1 MSLQTKALPIAALQR
16 RLDELHQHTSATRQR
31 TLTGDEQGQL
41 VEQLQFTLRELAMAE
56 EELRRQDEALTHA
69 RRVAEEERRH
79 FQRLFDLALDG
90 YVITDIQ
97 AEIEERQR
105 AEAALRES
113 EKRYR
118 DLFEN
123 ANDMMTTIALDGTFL
138 SVNRKTEQLLGYSRE
153 ELIGQDSHKFATPAS
168 AAIGDERT
176 RRVFAGEIVPPIFA
190 LELVRR
196 DGTIVP
202 VEARIRFM
210 RDQEGKPIG
219 FHGIYRDV
227 TERKRAED
235 TLRKAHEELESR
247 VQARTEELVRT
258 NTALLAEVGERKRA
272 EEAARAAEIE
282 YRSIFENATEGI
294 YRSSIDGH
302 QIRANPA
309 LVKLNGYSSEEEQI
323 ASVNNIA
330 TEWYVDPYRRDEFK
344 RQLEEHEQVTNF
356 ESEIYRH
363 KTRERIWISENA
375 RLVRDKTGNPLYYEG
390 TVQDIT
396 ARRRAE
402 EALRQAHAELERR
415 VQERTAEL
423 TRTNDILLAEVAERQ
438 RTAQALDQLRR
449 QHESILNSAG
459 EGIVG
464 ADLEGKAIFVNP
476 EAARL
481 LGREVD
487 ELLGHSLHLLMHHS
501 KPNGTPYPVEEGPFL
516 ATLRNGQV
524 VHVTDEV
531 FWRKDGT
538 AFPIECLSTPIRSGE
553 GDIVGAVVTFRDITQ
568 RKEVDRLKD
577 ELISIV
583 SHELRTPLTSLRG
596 FAELLLERE
605 FPPEKQQDFVGVIHK
620 ESLRLTNLIN
630 DFLDLQRI
638 EAGRQPYFFAPVAVE
653 PLVYD
658 TAAVFTKEGDPHVV
672 RLDLPTS
679 LPRVHA
685 DADRLRQVLT
695 NLLSN
700 AIKFSPKG
708 GEVVVGARHEGGDV
722 VLWVQDHGI
731 GIPEDA
737 FPNLFNKFYRIDNR
751 ATRDIG
757 GTGLGLALVK
767 ELISAHQGRVWV
779 ESQVGRGTTFSFT
792 IPVAAEERQG

>member
-1 MSLQTKALPIAALQR
+1 MGSQTKTLPIAALQQ
-16 RLDELHQHTSATRQR
+16 RLDELHQQTATARQR
-31 TLTGDEQGQL
+31 TLTEDEQGRAAAIRGI
-41 VEQLQFTLRELAMAE
+41 TPTIRAE
-56 EELRRQDEALTHA
+56 
-69 RRVAEEERRH
+69 V
-79 FQRLFDLALDG
+79 
-90 YVITDIQ
+90 
-97 AEIEERQR
+97 EERQR
-105 AEAALRES
+105 AEAALREG
-113 EKRYR
+113 EERYR
-118 DLFEN
+118 ELFEN
-123 ANDMMTTIALDGTFL
+123 ANDMITTIALDGTFV
-138 SVNRKTEQLLGYSRE
+138 SVNRRTEQLLGYTRE

-168 AAIGDERT
+168 AAAGDERT
-176 RRVFAGEIVPPIFA
+176 RRVLAGETVPPIFA

-196 DGTIVP
+196 DGTLIP
-202 VEARIRFM
+202 VEARIRFI
-210 RDQEGKPIG
+210 RDQAGKPVG
-219 FHGIYRDV
+219 FQGIYRDI
-227 TERKRAED
+227 TDRRRAEER
-235 TLRKAHEELESR
+235 LRKVYDELEDR
-247 VQARTEELVRT
+247 VQVRTEELVRA
-258 NTALLAEVGERKRA
+258 NTVLLAEVGERKRA
-272 EEAARAAEIE
+272 EEAARAAEAE

-294 YRSSIDGH
+294 YRSSIDGR

-309 LVKLNGYSSEEEQI
+309 LVKLNGYSSEEEQV
-323 ASVNNIA
+323 AGVSDIA
-330 TEWYVDPYRRDEFK
+330 TEWYVDPRRRNEFK
-344 RQLEEHEQVTNF
+344 RQLEEYEQVTNF

-375 RLVRDKTGNPLYYEG
+375 RLVRDAAGNPLYYEG

-396 ARRRAE
+396 ARKRAE
-402 EALRQAHAELERR
+402 EALRQAHTELEHR

-438 RTAQALDQLRR
+438 RTAQALDQLRH

-464 ADLEGKAIFVNP
+464 TDLEGKAIFVNP

-481 LGREVD
+481 LHREVD
-487 ELLGHSLHLLMHHS
+487 EVIGHSLHLLMHHS
-501 KPNGTPYPVEEGPFL
+501 KSNGMRYPVEECPFL
-516 ATLRNGQV
+516 ATLREGRV

-538 AFPIECLSTPIRSGE
+538 AFPVECLSTPIRSGE
-553 GDIVGAVVTFRDITQ
+553 GGIVGAVVTFRDITQ

-577 ELISIV
+577 ELISTV

-596 FAELLLERE
+596 FAELLLERQ
-605 FPPEKQQDFVGVIHK
+605 FPPERQQDFVSVIHR

-653 PLVYD
+653 PLVCD
-658 TAAVFTKEGDPHVV
+658 TVAVFAKEGDPHVL
-672 RLDLPTS
+672 RLDLPTA
-679 LPRVHA
+679 LPRVYA

-700 AIKFSPKG
+700 AIKFSPQG
-708 GEVVVGARHEGGDV
+708 GEVLVGARHEGKDV

-737 FPNLFNKFYRIDNR
+737 FPKLFNKFYRIDNR
-751 ATRDIG
+751 ATRNIG

-767 ELISAHQGRVWV
+767 ELISAHQGQVWV
-779 ESQVGRGTTFSFT
+779 ESRVGRGSTFFFT
-792 IPVAAEERQG
+792 VPLAAEEQQR